1 MLFLILLSTVT
12 FAGEMLFSS
21 AELLEL
27 QQLKSEKYLVLKRRE
42 DLRQQALDFFEIIIK
57 NEKMYI
63 LKKQKNSDKLF
74 FQTLDYRQLDKSALE
89 LFSK

>member
-1 MLFLILLSTVT
+1 
-12 FAGEMLFSS
+12 MLFSS

>member
-27 QQLKSEKYLVLKRRE
+27 QQLKSEKYLVLNH
-42 DLRQQALDFFEIIIK
+42 LTSGFVL
-57 NEKMYI
+57 
-63 LKKQKNSDKLF
+63 
-74 FQTLDYRQLDKSALE
+74 
-89 LFSK
+89 